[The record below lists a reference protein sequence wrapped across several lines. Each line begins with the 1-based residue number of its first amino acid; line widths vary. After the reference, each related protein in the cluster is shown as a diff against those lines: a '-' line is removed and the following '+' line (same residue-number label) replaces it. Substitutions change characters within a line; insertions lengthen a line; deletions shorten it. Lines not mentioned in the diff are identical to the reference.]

1 MGTDPEARIAKLKD
15 SRTHLA
21 YKPEHA
27 VDLDTG
33 IIVAAKIH
41 PADQGDTSTLP
52 DTLAQA
58 HAMLDRI
65 GAAPTPKDPVEVVTD
80 KGYFSRGVLKDLADG
95 PWRSR
100 IAEKE
105 QTGLARWHGDLA
117 ARRYNNRA
125 RVRHESR
132 LKGVVLMNRA

>member
-41 PADQGDTSTLP
+41 PADHGDTSTLP

-65 GAAPTPKDPVEVVTD
+65 GAAPTPKDPVEVVT
-80 KGYFSRGVLKDLADG
+80 
-95 PWRSR
+95 
-100 IAEKE
+100 
-105 QTGLARWHGDLA
+105 
-117 ARRYNNRA
+117 
-125 RVRHESR
+125 RVIFP
-132 LKGVVLMNRA
+132 GAC

>member
-1 MGTDPEARIAKLKD
+1 MLRRLAQESGIKSTADLIRFDRVHKGKTLSNSEWVTDPEACIAKVKD

-41 PADQGDTSTLP
+41 PADQGDTSTLS

-58 HAMLDRI
+58 HAMLDQI
-65 GAAPTPKDPVEVVTD
+65 GAAPTPPSRSSPTRVT
-80 KGYFSRGVLKDLADG
+80 FPR
-95 PWRSR
+95 
-100 IAEKE
+100 
-105 QTGLARWHGDLA
+105 TC
-117 ARRYNNRA
+117 
-125 RVRHESR
+125 
-132 LKGVVLMNRA
+132 